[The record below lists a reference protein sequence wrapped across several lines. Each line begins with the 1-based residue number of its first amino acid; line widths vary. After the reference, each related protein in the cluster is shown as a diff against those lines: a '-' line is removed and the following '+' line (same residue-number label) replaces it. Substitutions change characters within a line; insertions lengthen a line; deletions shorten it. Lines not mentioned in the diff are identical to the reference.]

1 MEMAGIKHRSDL
13 LLEEEGDDADDLF
26 GDDDADADAGDDDTG
41 DDTGDDTEEDE
52 GDAEEEAA
60 DDDDAEDEE
69 TPDQLSS
76 KEIAE
81 LGPGEIDLELDSVMD
96 DIFDKSQ
103 KAMNAAM
110 QVESIHRNSI
120 SSLLFE
126 EVDYESFDMDRF
138 ARETARYIN
147 NYENLLD
154 IEGMLFNKAKQTL
167 LNNFGDLG
175 QNAVSEFE
183 EHMSRVYGIDLV
195 DKFKEDIPQPT
206 AVGAGSD
213 GAGA

>member
-26 GDDDADADAGDDDTG
+26 GDAEDDGEAEDDAAEEGEGDDEEGDADA
-41 DDTGDDTEEDE
+41 E
-52 GDAEEEAA
+52 DAE
-60 DDDDAEDEE
+60 DAEDEE

-103 KAMNAAM
+103 KAMSAAM

-126 EVDYESFDMDRF
+126 EIDYESFDMDRF

-167 LNNFGDLG
+167 LSNFGDLG

-183 EHMSRVYGIDLV
+183 EHMSRVYGIDLI